1 MSEEII
7 ANNIIQLPVNRVVH
21 SRAYTRKQRKYNRAT
36 FDALVESI
44 KNGGFAQCIHVS
56 APSEGGVYMVI
67 DGDHRLDAAR
77 QLNLEYIPAVI
88 DNSVSAN
95 NDDEVQADL
104 KNWMLNSIRENPS
117 FAEKADLYRKI
128 ELHAPK
134 QISAL
139 RKAMGL
145 SETSLTKINQF
156 NRLDEKSKAKL
167 EKEALDENGAVLE
180 AVAAIKKEEDRNEFL
195 DRILSEFH
203 GDARRVAECLS
214 NAARIIDNFS
224 PEVQSHFNGRE
235 IPLQNTKAIDL
246 ISLFDTEDE
255 QLAVIDRLTF
265 SENIEKTA
273 AAFYRLLQNPTS
285 PCTEMKNFIAEPN
298 FSDEPQTINAI
309 ISLYDLYPDE
319 PNKRLAIVSS
329 LFDQGRLNADYI
341 ARITNNIEKSLRG
354 YPDEI
359 QAKFFEGHL
368 PFSDAVFSAIDILLN
383 KKWDLPTSL
392 SLIEKASAGKFQP
405 EQFQVRLNKLVRD
418 YDETFKVIAGNNAEA
433 GTGFKNIDDAI
444 DSIDLSEEEKEV
456 LKGPSGSEFL
466 SAHTHDSVKTSIP
479 ERFEKAREYELSLAD
494 DDEVESRESAYKLLA
509 DSMKRANGTTDIKIE
524 EDLLE
529 RNLGRQFSTDFLF
542 DDAME
547 YCQKCRTGRVYDFN
561 LINMC
566 TECYVP
572 HIVGKIQDQD
582 EESL

>member
-7 ANNIIQLPVNRVVH
+7 ANNIIQLPVNRVIH
-21 SRAYTRKQRKYNRAT
+21 SRSYSRKQRKYNSAT

-56 APSEGGVYMVI
+56 APSQSGIYMVI

-77 QLNLEYIPAVI
+77 QLCLEYIPAVI

-145 SETSLTKINQF
+145 SETSLNKINQF
-156 NRLDEKSKAKL
+156 NRLDEKSKSKL
-167 EKEALDENGAVLE
+167 EKEALDENTAVLE
-180 AVAAIKKEEDRNEFL
+180 AVAAIKKEEDRSEFL

-203 GDARRVAECLS
+203 GDAKRVAECLN
-214 NAARIIDNFS
+214 NAARITGNFS

-235 IPLQNTKAIDL
+235 IPLHDTKAIDL
-246 ISLFDTEDE
+246 VSLFDTEDE
-255 QLAVIDRLTF
+255 QLAVINRLTL

-273 AAFYRLLQNPTS
+273 SAFYRLLQNPTS
-285 PCTEMKNFIAEPN
+285 PCTEMKNLITEPN
-298 FSDEPQTINAI
+298 FSDDPQTINAI
-309 ISLYDLYPDE
+309 ISLYDLYPHE
-319 PNKRLAIVSS
+319 PEKRLAVVNS
-329 LFDQGRLNADYI
+329 LFAQGRLNADYI
-341 ARITNNIEKSLRG
+341 ARIINNIEKSLNG
-354 YPDEI
+354 YPGEI
-359 QAKFFEGHL
+359 QAEFFEGHL
-368 PFSDAVFSAIDILLN
+368 PFSDAVFSAIDILLS

-392 SLIEKASAGKFQP
+392 SLIEKAAAGKFQP

-418 YDETFKVIAGNNAEA
+418 YDETFKVIAGNDAEA
-433 GTGFKNIDDAI
+433 GAKFKNIDDAI
-444 DSIDLSEEEKEV
+444 DSIALSEEEKEV
-456 LKGPSGSEFL
+456 LKDYSGSGL
-466 SAHTHDSVKTSIP
+466 PTDNTRGDRKNSVPDHFEREQWCEPAAEDDGQP
-479 ERFEKAREYELSLAD
+479 ESC
-494 DDEVESRESAYKLLA
+494 ESEYKLLA

-524 EDLLE
+524 EELLS

-542 DDAME
+542 DDADE
-547 YCQKCRTGRVYDFN
+547 YCKKCRAGRVYDFN

-566 TECYVP
+566 SECYIP
-572 HIVGKIQDQD
+572 HIIGKIQD
-582 EESL
+582 EETL